1 MTLNGPQVLSLEN
14 PGLTS
19 EVWLTRSTSPQ
30 NIQRTSAAFVN
41 KRGRRGPS
49 RGIPAHFAGWAR
61 MGTRR
66 PVSRVLCRRT
76 PKRPTRRSFLWT
88 APRGTVL
95 ATYPD
100 RSGLRQPCPHCWGRT
115 VPIRSCSWRG
125 LPCGLC
131 HQTPGGLLPH
141 PFTLTLLRLR
151 LSRAVCFLW
160 RYPWGR
166 PRRALPAAMS
176 SWSPDFP
183 RPPKGPRPPGRLIRA
198 EHEGPTS
205 AGQANPPPLP
215 PHEVGGERV
224 G

>member
-49 RGIPAHFAGWAR
+49 RGIPAHFAGWER

-66 PVSRVLCRRT
+66 PVSRVLCRPG
-76 PKRPTRRSFLWT
+76 PKPRTRRSFLWT

-125 LPCGLC
+125 LPCRPC
-131 HQTPGGLLPH
+131 YQARGGLLPH
-141 PFTLTLLRLR
+141 PFTLPCANAGGLLSVALSLGSPPAGVTRRHVVVEPGLSSTFLR
-151 LSRAVCFLW
+151 R
-160 RYPWGR
+160 
-166 PRRALPAAMS
+166 
-176 SWSPDFP
+176 
-183 RPPKGPRPPGRLIRA
+183 PRPPGRLIRLLS
-198 EHEGPTS
+198 EGHGS
-205 AGQANPPPLP
+205 RGQAMRRGMSAL
-215 PHEVGGERV
+215 GSRS
-224 G
+224 